1 MAADLLRDANVARL
15 AAARFISTFGTA
27 MAPVAMAFGVLD
39 LTGSPRLVGLVL
51 ASQTAAQVAVQL
63 FGGAL
68 ADRWSRQRLMVAA
81 ECLAAASQTTMALLL
96 FAESDRVWALAG
108 LMAVNGVAFALF
120 HPASIGIV
128 PQLVSRDRLQPANAI
143 LTLAQSGAFG
153 LGGAV
158 AGLVVAVAG
167 AGWAIA
173 LDAAS
178 FVVSAWLVAG
188 MRPGAQERGEPTHL
202 WHQLRDG
209 WREFTAHRWLW
220 TIVLQ
225 FSVLVA
231 GWQGG
236 LNVVGPVVAAREL
249 GGAASWG
256 WVTGALGAGLLAG
269 GIVGMRVTFARPL
282 LVATFGILM
291 LALPLVGLAAG
302 ASLTMVVAG
311 AFLAGL
317 GAQVFAV
324 IWYTALHTR
333 VAPEAI
339 SRVSAYDSVGSIAFA
354 PLGEAAAGPLVEA
367 VGARPALWWAS
378 ALVVVP
384 TLAVLVVPE
393 VRRLGVEVG
402 GTGRASPAR
411 PISREPR
418 RRA

>member
-1 MAADLLRDANVARL
+1 MPAAVAAELLRDPNVARL

-27 MAPVAMAFGVLD
+27 MAPVAMAFGVLE
-39 LTGSPRLVGLVL
+39 LTGAPRLVGLVL

-68 ADRWSRQRLMVAA
+68 ADRWSRQRLMVGA
-81 ECLAAASQTTMALLL
+81 ELLAATSQTAMATLL
-96 FAESDRVWALAG
+96 FSGTDRIWALAG

-128 PQLVSRDRLQPANAI
+128 PQLVARERLQPANAI

-158 AGLVVAVAG
+158 AGLLVAVAG
-167 AGWAIA
+167 TGWAIA

-188 MRPGAQERGEPTHL
+188 MRPGPQERGAPTHL
-202 WHQLRDG
+202 WRQLRDG

-225 FSVLVA
+225 FTLLVA
-231 GWQGG
+231 AWQGG
-236 LNVVGPVVAAREL
+236 LFVVGPVVAAREL

-256 WVTGALGAGLLAG
+256 WVTGALGFGLLAG
-269 GIVGMRVTFARPL
+269 GLVGMRVTFARPL
-282 LVATFGILM
+282 LVATFAILT
-291 LALPLVGLAAG
+291 LAAPLVALAAG
-302 ASLTMVVAG
+302 APLVTVVAG
-311 AFLAGL
+311 AFLAGF

-333 VAPEAI
+333 VAPDAL
-339 SRVSAYDSVGSIAFA
+339 SRVSAYDSVGSIALA
-354 PLGEAAAGPLVEA
+354 PLGEAFAGPLIEA
-367 VGARPALWWAS
+367 IGTRPTLWWAS
-378 ALVVVP
+378 ALIVVP
-384 TLAVLVVPE
+384 TLAVLAVPE
-393 VRRLGVEVG
+393 VRHLGPEVG
-402 GTGRASPAR
+402 GAAR
-411 PISREPR
+411 PD
-418 RRA
+418 

>member
-1 MAADLLRDANVARL
+1 VAADLLPDPNVARL

-39 LTGSPRLVGLVL
+39 LTGSPSMVGVVL

-68 ADRWSRQRLMVAA
+68 ADRWSRQRLMVGA
-81 ECLAAASQTTMALLL
+81 ELLAATSQTTMAALL
-96 FAESDRVWALAG
+96 FAGTDRVWALAG

-128 PQLVSRDRLQPANAI
+128 PQLVERDRLQPANAL
-143 LTLAQSGAFG
+143 LTLAQNGAFG

-158 AGLVVAVAG
+158 AGLVVALAG

-178 FVVSAWLVAG
+178 FVASAALVASL
-188 MRPGAQERGEPTHL
+188 RPGPQEHGEAAHL
-202 WHQLRDG
+202 WRQLRDG
-209 WREFTAHRWLW
+209 WREFIAHRWLW
-220 TIVLQ
+220 AIVLQ
-225 FSVLVA
+225 FSFLVA

-236 LNVVGPVVAAREL
+236 LNVVGPVVAQREL
-249 GGAASWG
+249 GGPAAWG

-269 GIVGMRVTFARPL
+269 GLIGMRVTFARPL
-282 LVATFGILM
+282 LVATFAILM
-291 LALPLVGLAAG
+291 LAVPLVGLAAG
-302 ASLTMVVAG
+302 APLPAVVAG

-317 GAQVFAV
+317 GAQVFSV

-333 VAPEAI
+333 VAPEAL

-354 PLGEAAAGPLVEA
+354 PLGEAAAGPLIEML
-367 VGARPALWWAS
+367 GARQTLWWAS

-384 TLAVLVVPE
+384 TLAVLGVPE

-402 GTGRASPAR
+402 GTGRASPTH
-411 PISREPR
+411 PTP
-418 RRA
+418 